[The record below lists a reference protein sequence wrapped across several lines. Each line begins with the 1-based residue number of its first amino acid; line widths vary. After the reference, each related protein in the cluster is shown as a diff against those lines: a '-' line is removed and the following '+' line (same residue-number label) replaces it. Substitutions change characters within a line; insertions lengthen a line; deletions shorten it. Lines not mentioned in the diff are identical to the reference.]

1 MAELCSRPDRR
12 RCRPPLA
19 LAVLAALLVTLAP
32 SPQARADDPLVAFEP
47 RLGDG
52 YDDYPINGE
61 TVDDQYRSFLR
72 HSGVLMISYAAA
84 RVAAEAVDWSSGT
97 GARLG
102 LGDMSESNGAIPG
115 TSVGSPGHPVGTHTN
130 GLDIDVA
137 YYQQNGADNHLRQVC
152 PYRIASVD
160 QGHCIGAPDN
170 FDAPRTALFVAALAS
185 TGAVRVI
192 GVDGQ
197 IRPLLDAALD
207 DLCTG
212 GVSDA
217 CGPVPLASET
227 SDQGLGWYLYH
238 HFKMH
243 ISFKAS
249 VDTVAPTVALTS
261 PPADAVYDQ
270 GELVIADYGC
280 ADDIGGSGIASC
292 SGLVALGEGIDTS
305 TPGPHQFAA
314 TAVDRTRNT
323 ATVTHSYTVIPEPG
337 VFASALC
344 ALALLGWL
352 RGRTPR

>member
-1 MAELCSRPDRR
+1 MAERRSRPERR
-12 RCRPPLA
+12 RYRPSLA
-19 LAVLAALLVTLAP
+19 PAVLAALLVILA
-32 SPQARADDPLVAFEP
+32 SSREARAGDPLVAFEP
-47 RLGDG
+47 RLGAG

-72 HSGVLMISYAAA
+72 NSGVLMISYAAA
-84 RVAAEAVDWSSGT
+84 RVASEAADWSSGN
-97 GARLG
+97 GAPLG

-115 TSVGSPGHPVGTHTN
+115 TSDGSPGHPMGTHTD
-130 GLDIDVA
+130 GVDIDVA
-137 YYQQNGADNHLRQVC
+137 YYQQNGTDNQLRPVC
-152 PYRIASVD
+152 PHRIASVD
-160 QGHCIGAPDN
+160 QGRCIGAPDN
-170 FDAPRTALFVAALAS
+170 LDAPRTALFIAALAS

-192 GVDGQ
+192 GVDGE
-197 IRPLLDAALD
+197 IGPLILAALT

-217 CGPVPLASET
+217 CGPMPLTFET
-227 SDQGLGWYLYH
+227 TNQGLGWFFFH

-249 VDTVAPTVALTS
+249 VDTVAPTVTLTS

-270 GELVIADYGC
+270 GEVVVADYDC
-280 ADDIGGSGIASC
+280 TDEIGGSGIVSC
-292 SGLVALGEGIDTS
+292 SGPVAFGAGIDTF
-305 TPGPHQFAA
+305 TPGQHQFTA

-323 ATVTHSYTVIPEPG
+323 AAVTHSYTVIPEPG
-337 VFASALC
+337 VFASSFC